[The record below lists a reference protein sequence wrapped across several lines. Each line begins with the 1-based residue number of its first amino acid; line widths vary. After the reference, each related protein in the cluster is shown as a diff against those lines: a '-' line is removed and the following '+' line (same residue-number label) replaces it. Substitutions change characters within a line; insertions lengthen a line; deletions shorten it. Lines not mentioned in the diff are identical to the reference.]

1 MAKKKTEGLLIVDL
15 PDLFAGLDLFEE
27 GVQTA
32 SIGAPDIAVA
42 VVTEELPK
50 LFAAIAEP
58 VPVTDEPVEVSL
70 DSIFGEEEANLLDQV
85 VSPASPAAAEAAS
98 VAAGPAEGKIQSQP
112 LPAWREWES
121 IREDIGRTERAVVL
135 QRIGRRAVAVTPR
148 DLMTAALLK
157 SYVAF
162 DKLGFAYNS
171 EEADQSLQP
180 ITDVKCRSKDCR
192 LYFPLKSLLNSPFIQ
207 ESLLWKHL
215 EALGR
220 NPFVGPSLRNWAM
233 KAYARIEREATPFH
247 LPVIKDG
254 RPMYDRM
261 EVGLV
266 VKCIQDRAPFQLGT
280 DYVVVETDVIDD
292 EAGDDDTKTQKGV
305 GLKERGKDGGKAVY
319 WNEIDGDMAEYFE
332 TDDASGAFDPK
343 NTFANLYPEL
353 CGAARKRIEKQN
365 LPVFDFVKDDVAEL
379 VNYKHVVFTD
389 PPRMGKTS
397 KLIQYAEAAGVKNA
411 ALITVSNGLDVFAG
425 ELDRMGITDY
435 VWVKKLADLEK
446 PAKYF
451 LMSYSWLKSTGRKAL
466 KVEGSER
473 LGPVNQCP
481 HCKSALMRPS
491 RVQVKGADDKIVLDA
506 KGLPALRFE
515 YEVTDGEKVLQW
527 TDKGGYACRNAAC
540 SFSSNS
546 QDLKPV
552 DKKTGEK
559 VKVAGPAWYGKNRIL
574 KGYIDIPL
582 ARHSLCVD
590 LELDDFQGG
599 RRCSGCGYV
608 HRTWMP
614 SRYKRIGKRFS
625 MIGVDEVHNI
635 KNPST
640 EQSKAIMGLMHANRR
655 VSMTGTLMPNHPQDA
670 FNPLSWTFGN
680 SNERFAFPRGRA
692 GLDQFN
698 SEYTEKIIVESE
710 NSSYAKAVPFI
721 KKPRQWWAWKASKT
735 HFRSYGDP
743 KVIAGMLQAGL
754 VIPTFKTIPVE
765 LVPGPKQGMTLVASI
780 DQFDKIFT
788 EYSTELKA
796 KAKQN
801 EKVYLLNS
809 SQIFT
814 RMNLMRYAATIPG
827 FLNDKLAALGKPP
840 VYDGPYGGAKMEHV
854 KSLVKQKT
862 EAKGKVV
869 IFSDMRPMQALLE
882 KELVFYN
889 PIRFQVAWNAEKR
902 AKMFKLFR
910 EDPKYTV
917 FICGPRAVKESI
929 DLSSADTVISTDL
942 LWSPGIQTQAWSR
955 VLTPRPQAREVEC
968 HILLTKYSIDSHI
981 YGTFYSKI
989 AAAEQALYGRT
1000 LTKAD
1005 KSFDVKYFVDQI
1017 LSEKTAII
1025 QWLIESGE
1033 EDLAFMPVFQSLQQ
1047 LTSYGEE
1054 AAA

>member
-1 MAKKKTEGLLIVDL
+1 MAKKKMEGLLIVEV

-27 GVQTA
+27 GWQTA
-32 SIGAPDIAVA
+32 IIGAPDIAVA
-42 VVTEELPK
+42 VATEEPPE

-58 VPVTDEPVEVSL
+58 VPVTDEPIEVSL
-70 DSIFGEEEANLLDQV
+70 DSIFGEEEVHLLDQAFSP
-85 VSPASPAAAEAAS
+85 VSPAGATIL
-98 VAAGPAEGKIQSQP
+98 VAAGPAEPQP
-112 LPAWREWES
+112 LPAWRERES
-121 IREDIGRTERAVVL
+121 ILEDIGRTERAVVL

-171 EEADQSLQP
+171 EEPDQSLQP
-180 ITDVKCRSKDCR
+180 ITDVNCRSTDCR
-192 LYFPLKSLLNSPFIQ
+192 LYFPLKCLLTSPFIQ

-215 EALGR
+215 EELGLK
-220 NPFVGPSLRNWAM
+220 PFVGPSLRNWVM

-266 VKCIQDRAPFQLGT
+266 VKCIQERAPFTLGT

-397 KLIQYAEAAGVKNA
+397 KLVQYAEAAGVKNA

-425 ELDRMGITDY
+425 ELKRMGITDY
-435 VWVKKLADLEK
+435 VWVKKLADLDK

-451 LMSYSWLKSTGRKAL
+451 LMSYSWLKSTGRKAR

-473 LGPVNQCP
+473 LGSVNLCP
-481 HCKSALMRPS
+481 HCKSTLMRPS
-491 RVQVKGADDKIVLDA
+491 RVQVKGADSKIVMDA

-515 YEVTDGEKVLQW
+515 YEMVCGKKTLQW

-540 SFSSNS
+540 TFSSKS
-546 QDLKPV
+546 QDLKRV
-552 DKKTGEK
+552 INKKTGEK
-559 VKVAGPAWYGKNRIL
+559 AKVAGPAWYGKNRIL
-574 KGYIDIPL
+574 KGYIDIAL

-590 LELDDFQGG
+590 LKLDDFEGG

-614 SRYKRIGKRFS
+614 WRYKRIGKRFS
-625 MIGVDEVHNI
+625 MIGVDEVHNV
-635 KNPST
+635 KST
-640 EQSKAIMGLMHANRR
+640 SSDQSKAILGLMHAKRR

-680 SNERFAFPRGRA
+680 RNEKFAFPRSRA

-743 KVIAGMLQAGL
+743 KVIAGMLKAGL

-780 DQFDKIFT
+780 DQFDKLFT
-788 EYSTELKA
+788 EYSAELKA
-796 KAKQN
+796 KAKAN

-809 SQIFT
+809 SQILC

-840 VYDGPYGGAKMEHV
+840 VYDGPYGGVKMEHV

-882 KELVFYN
+882 KELVDYN
-889 PIRFQVAWNAEKR
+889 PIRFQVSWNAEKR

-910 EDPKYTV
+910 EDPDYTV

-1033 EDLAFMPVFQSLQQ
+1033 EDMAFMPVFQSLQQ

>member
-1 MAKKKTEGLLIVDL
+1 
-15 PDLFAGLDLFEE
+15 
-27 GVQTA
+27 
-32 SIGAPDIAVA
+32 
-42 VVTEELPK
+42 
-50 LFAAIAEP
+50 
-58 VPVTDEPVEVSL
+58 
-70 DSIFGEEEANLLDQV
+70 
-85 VSPASPAAAEAAS
+85 
-98 VAAGPAEGKIQSQP
+98 
-112 LPAWREWES
+112 
-121 IREDIGRTERAVVL
+121 
-135 QRIGRRAVAVTPR
+135 
-148 DLMTAALLK
+148 
-157 SYVAF
+157 
-162 DKLGFAYNS
+162 
-171 EEADQSLQP
+171 
-180 ITDVKCRSKDCR
+180 
-192 LYFPLKSLLNSPFIQ
+192 
-207 ESLLWKHL
+207 
-215 EALGR
+215 
-220 NPFVGPSLRNWAM
+220 
-233 KAYARIEREATPFH
+233 
-247 LPVIKDG
+247 
-254 RPMYDRM
+254 
-261 EVGLV
+261 
-266 VKCIQDRAPFQLGT
+266 
-280 DYVVVETDVIDD
+280 
-292 EAGDDDTKTQKGV
+292 
-305 GLKERGKDGGKAVY
+305 
-319 WNEIDGDMAEYFE
+319 
-332 TDDASGAFDPK
+332 
-343 NTFANLYPEL
+343 
-353 CGAARKRIEKQN
+353 
-365 LPVFDFVKDDVAEL
+365 
-379 VNYKHVVFTD
+379 
-389 PPRMGKTS
+389 
-397 KLIQYAEAAGVKNA
+397 
-411 ALITVSNGLDVFAG
+411 
-425 ELDRMGITDY
+425 
-435 VWVKKLADLEK
+435 
-446 PAKYF
+446 
-451 LMSYSWLKSTGRKAL
+451 MSYSWLKSTGRKAL
-466 KVEGSER
+466 KVEGSAR
-473 LGPVNQCP
+473 LGSVNQCP
-481 HCKSALMRPS
+481 HCKSTLMRPS
-491 RVQVKGADDKIVLDA
+491 RVQVKGADNKVVLDA

-515 YEVTDGEKVLQW
+515 YEMVFGKKTLKW

-614 SRYKRIGKRFS
+614 SRYKRIGNRFS

-635 KNPST
+635 KNPLT
-640 EQSKAIMGLMHANRR
+640 AQSKAIMGLMHAKRR

-670 FNPLSWTFGN
+670 FNPLSWTFGS
-680 SNERFAFPRGRA
+680 SNEKFAFPRGKS

-698 SEYTEKIIVESE
+698 AEYTEKIIVESE

-721 KKPRQWWAWKASKT
+721 KKPRQWWGWKASKT

-765 LVPGPKQGMTLVASI
+765 LVPGPKQGITLAASI
-780 DQFDKIFT
+780 DQFDKLFT
-788 EYSTELKA
+788 EYSAALKEKA
-796 KAKQN
+796 KAN

-814 RMNLMRYAATIPG
+814 RMNLMRYAATVPG
-827 FLNDKLAALGKPP
+827 FLNDKLAALGKPA
-840 VYDGPYGGAKMEHV
+840 VYDGPYGGVKMEHV
-854 KSLVKQKT
+854 KSLVMQKT

-882 KELVFYN
+882 KELVYYN
-889 PIRFQVAWNAEKR
+889 PIRFQVSWNAEKR

-910 EDPKYTV
+910 EDPDYTV

-1017 LSEKTAII
+1017 LSEKTAIM

-1033 EDLAFMPVFQSLQQ
+1033 EDMDFMPVFQSLQQ

-1054 AAA
+1054 VAA